1 MKSLRYF
8 EQNDEYVILYD
19 YTGTAKYPF
28 MVETKISGH
37 RHEEYFSSFFSAC
50 SAFNEIVKTIKIIEE
65 V

>member
-8 EQNDEYVILYD
+8 EQNGEYVILYD

-37 RHEEYFSSFFSAC
+37 RHEEYFSSFF
-50 SAFNEIVKTIKIIEE
+50 
-65 V
+65 